1 VNYTVK
7 LIVIEPQLFDTKLQN
22 SRLEGECITNQYW
35 QTGDCYLCDIEFLIV
50 IFRSISMVV
59 ILVHDNYSAA
69 HQPCRSIARVKNT
82 SKSMRLVYL
91 VNKVKMAGDIIAA
104 CL

>member
-1 VNYTVK
+1 
-7 LIVIEPQLFDTKLQN
+7 
-22 SRLEGECITNQYW
+22 
-35 QTGDCYLCDIEFLIV
+35 
-50 IFRSISMVV
+50 MVV

-69 HQPCRSIARVKNT
+69 HQPCRSTANVKNT

-91 VNKVKMAGDIIAA
+91 VNKVKMAGDKITA